1 MADRTSRLKEMLR
14 RSGLLEFASLLEMLA
29 LRTAKNLADLTPR
42 EMEETIKLI
51 PAKRAGMNDDITD
64 SMRFAPGHFRNLRE
78 LRAQC
83 KKIACAPV
91 IDAATAAMEH
101 VGEGGSMVSRERQ
114 LTFTARVV
122 DPKIVKGAG
131 EASAMTSNLQ
141 EREQWSGGTVQA
153 WRQQLSQA
161 TAVLQEAVDSSD
173 VGRARLQNAL
183 QHLRREPPMLES
195 AALAYM
201 DIRYMKGHQ
210 HLRMI
215 IRDFVVLKCIHETSS
230 SNNREQFLH
239 ALQRVF
245 GAHFD
250 QDLRAQLLQAYAK
263 ACLPEKFLSRG
274 EQHKAIFGRR
284 RRKKRA
290 ARAANSAPVTN
301 TSITPIIPTAPF
313 CASEPDYVWGP
324 TTPEVW
330 PDPDVQCWWAYNKGR
345 PAG

>member
-1 MADRTSRLKEMLR
+1 MLIVAVLPVAGSASFARDSAGCARGMFSLLSLPLLEPVYMLGWLGWLGGAGVIWNQYLYIHTIYSRMADRTSRLKEMLR

-161 TAVLQEAVDSSD
+161 TAVLQEAVDS
-173 VGRARLQNAL
+173 LQNAL
-183 QHLRREPPMLES
+183 QHLRREPPCSRARHWRTWTS
-195 AALAYM
+195 A
-201 DIRYMKGHQ
+201 
-210 HLRMI
+210 
-215 IRDFVVLKCIHETSS
+215 T
-230 SNNREQFLH
+230 
-239 ALQRVF
+239 
-245 GAHFD
+245 
-250 QDLRAQLLQAYAK
+250 
-263 ACLPEKFLSRG
+263 
-274 EQHKAIFGRR
+274 
-284 RRKKRA
+284 
-290 ARAANSAPVTN
+290 
-301 TSITPIIPTAPF
+301 
-313 CASEPDYVWGP
+313 
-324 TTPEVW
+324 
-330 PDPDVQCWWAYNKGR
+330 
-345 PAG
+345 